1 MRLSI
6 KRALSENVI
15 LKFSKLQMYSP
26 VFWDPKEV
34 HRCLQSGLGSMVW
47 NIDRRW
53 HLVKGDFFNLVVGY
67 EPKCEV

>member
-15 LKFSKLQMYSP
+15 LKFSKVQISFQVIWLKFNKLQMYSP

-34 HRCLQSGLGSMVW
+34 HRCLQSGLGSMLW
-47 NIDRRW
+47 NIDRR
-53 HLVKGDFFNLVVGY
+53 
-67 EPKCEV
+67 